1 MQEAAPLPANWPK
14 GPIAVDLG
22 DSMIRPRQ
30 LWTIAPAP
38 GGGAF
43 GAPFQPKGWII
54 RKHADTMPDTL

>member
-30 LWTIAPAP
+30 LWTIASAP
-38 GGGAF
+38 GGGAR
-43 GAPFQPKGWII
+43 GAVLTERLDYP
-54 RKHADTMPDTL
+54 

>member
-1 MQEAAPLPANWPK
+1 MQEAAPPPASWPK

-38 GGGAF
+38 GGGAR
-43 GAPFQPKGWII
+43 GTVLTERLDYP
-54 RKHADTMPDTL
+54 